1 MADKFT
7 HHTESPTEINISIA
21 HLKSVYKIESAD
33 IHEQTIPKQT
43 LNENT
48 NVIKTSAKAD
58 NITSDSINDITSKD
72 HVKSTSVKAGNT
84 TPDEM
89 IDKAPNSHEKND
101 KRANLKENIKPQAD
115 TQDDITS
122 QMIQQILEPFGNRID
137 VLENSVLQ
145 LTNTFANYCTLK
157 GEIKNEV
164 TEIFGKIQAQIRSL
178 DNLAP
183 AKIQEKTLK
192 EKQVIIDTLNKKIDK
207 MTKDHIDEKTQIVS
221 KSEAEKVEWKN
232 IIESI
237 RRDLKRKMKRSKIL
251 RIDIMPPLY
260 DRSEGVWSK
269 VDYERAKVLPETL
282 NNENEDTEDQNR
294 QVESKQKENVED
306 RDFVDSHISRHKRPC
321 DVIMIHDSICHD
333 IDMRR
338 LINGSN
344 MSGKKIT
351 AYTIQQ
357 AAEVINKIDRA
368 DTLILHVGVNDLKK
382 HNVEESFPQYVSLV
396 NSALSVTNNLIL
408 SLMTPSAADF
418 LNDKISTMNNLIA
431 SEFGKSV
438 KIVLCLNNN
447 FCRQGKIL
455 HQLYWN
461 DTKLS
466 RDQGVK
472 VLASNL
478 RRTIFSRDDSVNTNN
493 SQMPKR
499 QSYDRQHQNRAYA
512 NKSLYQR
519 PSHNTHRGNVFKN
532 PRSAQFQSD
541 NNLMNSLASALLSVL
556 SG

>member
-1 MADKFT
+1 MK
-7 HHTESPTEINISIA
+7 
-21 HLKSVYKIESAD
+21 
-33 IHEQTIPKQT
+33 
-43 LNENT
+43 
-48 NVIKTSAKAD
+48 
-58 NITSDSINDITSKD
+58 
-72 HVKSTSVKAGNT
+72 
-84 TPDEM
+84 
-89 IDKAPNSHEKND
+89 NS
-101 KRANLKENIKPQAD
+101 
-115 TQDDITS
+115 
-122 QMIQQILEPFGNRID
+122 
-137 VLENSVLQ
+137 
-145 LTNTFANYCTLK
+145 Y
-157 GEIKNEV
+157 
-164 TEIFGKIQAQIRSL
+164 
-178 DNLAP
+178 
-183 AKIQEKTLK
+183 QERLK
-192 EKQVIIDTLNKKIDK
+192 EK
-207 MTKDHIDEKTQIVS
+207 DEEIK
-221 KSEAEKVEWKN
+221 
-232 IIESI
+232 
-237 RRDLKRKMKRSKIL
+237 DLKDRHYAA
-251 RIDIMPPLY
+251 LY

-269 VDYERAKVLPETL
+269 VNYERAKVLPKSNIRSESNNTVTAVMDENPFQAL
-282 NNENEDTEDQNR
+282 SNENEDTEDQNR
-294 QVESKQKENVED
+294 QTESKQKENIED
-306 RDFVDSHISRHKRPC
+306 MDFVDSHISRHKRPC

-344 MSGKKIT
+344 MTGKKIT

-418 LNDKISTMNNLIA
+418 LKDKISTMNNLIA
-431 SEFGKSV
+431 SEFEKSA

-466 RDQGVK
+466 KDQGVK
-472 VLASNL
+472 VLSSNL
-478 RRTIFSRDDSVNTNN
+478 RRTIFSRNDSINTNN

-499 QSYDRQHQNRAYA
+499 QSYDRQHQNRGYA
-512 NKSLYQR
+512 DKSLYQR
-519 PSHNTHRGNVFKN
+519 PSHNAHRGNVFQN
-532 PRSAQFQSD
+532 PRSAQFQSN